1 MTRTSGQS
9 WSALLALAVAL
20 PLLACGGSSGGAKAD
35 AGKADGGKADGG
47 KADGDNRAADDGA
60 KAADDAKSG
69 DEMHIEPAEAGEAA
83 DEAAPA
89 EAGDDAAAEAGA
101 DGAEDT
107 GAAAEGGSTA
117 AAAEGDA
124 DEGKADEGGEE
135 STGAAGPDKKAL
147 LAEIAKKKTT
157 DERATEALT
166 EAETAGATEKELARA
181 AHKRGTA
188 LFATPDR
195 AKTFFEYAL
204 DKDKKYPD
212 PAFELAKQELNT
224 GELDAAKAHLEE
236 VKKRGGKKLL
246 GQIDYD
252 PMWDVLKDDPDV
264 RALIDG

>member
-35 AGKADGGKADGG
+35 AGKADGGKADGA
-47 KADGDNRAADDGA
+47 KAADDGA

-69 DEMHIEPAEAGEAA
+69 DELHVEPAEAGDEAA

-89 EAGDDAAAEAGA
+89 EAGNDAAAEA
-101 DGAEDT
+101 GAEDT

-117 AAAEGDA
+117 AAAEGGA
-124 DEGKADEGGEE
+124 DEGEDEGKDDEGGGE

-147 LAEIAKKKTT
+147 LAEVAKKKTK
-157 DERATEALT
+157 DERANEALA
-166 EAETAGATEKELARA
+166 EAEAAGATEKELAQA
-181 AHKRGTA
+181 AHKRGKA
-188 LFATPDR
+188 LFATPER
-195 AKTFFEYAL
+195 AKAFFEYAL

-212 PAFELAKQELNT
+212 PVFELAKQEVNT
-224 GELDAAKAHLEE
+224 SELDAAKAHLEE